1 MFFQKLV
8 LENVRSIERLEL
20 PFTDLKG
27 GTRKWTLLLGENGTG
42 KSTVLRSIS
51 LLLAGSEAMRELL
64 DKPDSWIRVGC
75 RECTLHADIVTA
87 EGEERSVDIKL
98 RRGTG
103 IKEVFEE
110 NKETLELLDNAL
122 AHSARNYFTIG
133 YGVSRRLSAESAHF
147 SSSERFRHPRA
158 QSVATM
164 FSPDA
169 SLNPLESWAM
179 GLDYR
184 RKNEGLKIVK
194 GALADL
200 LPNVTFHSIDKERKQ
215 LMFKTP
221 DGLIPLSQLSDGYQ
235 NVAAWCGDMLYRI
248 TNVFADHKR
257 PFHARGL
264 LLIDEL
270 DLHLHP
276 LWKRQ
281 LVDFLTVK
289 LPNFQIIATTHSAL
303 TVHQAGEGELFM
315 LRRESPQS
323 APTLQ
328 QYEGAPCNLM
338 LHQLLLSPIF
348 GLTTVDSK
356 PVEQMRDEYKK
367 LQSKDENAKTSTD
380 KKRLSELRQEIQ
392 DLPDWNAA
400 LPRERKQ
407 VALMQQIHQALQ
419 SPPAVTTATGGT
431 TRSSGRNGSTS
442 RRGKSSPRK

>member
-1 MFFQKLV
+1 MFLRKLI
-8 LENVRSIERLEL
+8 LQNVRSIEQLEI
-20 PFTDLKG
+20 PFTDLEG
-27 GTRKWTLLLGENGTG
+27 GTRKWTLLLGENGCG

-51 LLLAGSEAMRELL
+51 LLLAGSEALPELL
-64 DKPDSWIRVGC
+64 GNPDTWIRLG
-75 RECTLHADIVTA
+75 RKDCTFHADLVTA
-87 EGEERSVDIKL
+87 DNEERSVDFKL
-98 RRGTG
+98 RRGIG
-103 IKEVFEE
+103 LKEVFAE
-110 NKETLELLDNAL
+110 NKEALDLLDRAI

-133 YGVSRRLSAESAHF
+133 YGVSRRLSAENTHF

-169 SLNPLESWAM
+169 TLNPLESWAM
-179 GLDYR
+179 DLDYR
-184 RKNEGLKIVK
+184 RKDEGLKIIK
-194 GALADL
+194 SALADL
-200 LPNVTFHSIDKERKQ
+200 LPNVTFQNIDKEHKQ

-235 NVAAWCGDMLYRI
+235 NVAAWCGDLLYRI
-248 TNVFADHKR
+248 TSIFADHKR

-281 LVDFLTVK
+281 LVDFLTEK

-315 LRRESPQS
+315 LRRDSPQS

-328 QYEGAPCNLM
+328 QYEGAPRNLM

-356 PVEQMRDEYKK
+356 PVEQMRKEYKS
-367 LQSKDENAKTSTD
+367 LQSKSGKKKTSTE
-380 KKRLSELRQEIQ
+380 KKRLSALRQELQ
-392 DLPDWNAA
+392 DLPDWNAM

-407 VALMQQIHQALQ
+407 VNLLQEIHQALKA
-419 SPPAVTTATGGT
+419 SSSSTATAGS
-431 TRSSGRNGSTS
+431 TRSTSRNGSAS
-442 RRGKSSPRK
+442 RRGKSSSKR

>member
-1 MFFQKLV
+1 MFLRKLI
-8 LENVRSIERLEL
+8 LQNVRSIEHLEL
-20 PFTDLKG
+20 SFTDLEG
-27 GTRKWTLLLGENGTG
+27 GTRKWTLLLGENGCG

-51 LLLAGSEAMRELL
+51 LLLAGSEALPELL
-64 DKPDSWIRVGC
+64 GNPDTWIRVG
-75 RECTLHADIVTA
+75 RKECTFHADIVTA
-87 EGEERSVDIKL
+87 DGDERSVDFKL
-98 RRGTG
+98 RRGVG
-103 IKEVFEE
+103 IKDVFDE
-110 NKETLELLDNAL
+110 NKDALDLLDRAI

-133 YGVSRRLSAESAHF
+133 YGVSRRLNAESSHF
-147 SSSERFRHPRA
+147 TSSERFRHPRA

-169 SLNPLESWAM
+169 TLNPLESWAM
-179 GLDYR
+179 DLDYR
-184 RKNEGLKIVK
+184 RKEGLKIVK
-194 GALADL
+194 SALADL
-200 LPNVTFHSIDKERKQ
+200 LPNVTFHNIDKERKQ

-235 NVAAWCGDMLYRI
+235 NVAAWCGDLLYRI
-248 TNVFADHKR
+248 TSIFADHKR

-281 LVDFLTVK
+281 LVDFLTDK

-315 LRRESPQS
+315 LRRESPQR

-328 QYEGAPCNLM
+328 QYEGAPRNLM

-356 PVEQMRDEYKK
+356 PVEQMRKEYKA
-367 LQSKDENAKTSTD
+367 LQSKDRSKKTSAE
-380 KKRLSELRQEIQ
+380 KKRLSALRQELQ
-392 DLPDWNAA
+392 DLPDWNAM

-407 VALMQQIHQALQ
+407 VNLIQEIHQALHGSSA
-419 SPPAVTTATGGT
+419 SPATTGPP
-431 TRSSGRNGSTS
+431 RSSSRNGSSS
-442 RRGKSSPRK
+442 RRGKSSAKG